1 MPAHGASPPQVGY
14 PAAVPAS
21 APPAAY
27 GAPPPIA
34 PPPNVARGA
43 TQGVVIGEVICPSC
57 RLPTMTT
64 PGVASVC
71 FSCGQ
76 PLGAPVASDA
86 PKGYALTGALPSA
99 LAPPVDPYGASS
111 ARLVGAAGDFPVTVA
126 EAAVGRD
133 PAKCRVVL
141 TEPRVSGV
149 HAHVRL
155 LDGAVQVR
163 DGGSNNGTYVDG
175 ARIPAEVWVSV
186 RVGAELRFG
195 PVTFTVMR

>member
-1 MPAHGASPPQVGY
+1 
-14 PAAVPAS
+14 
-21 APPAAY
+21 
-27 GAPPPIA
+27 
-34 PPPNVARGA
+34 
-43 TQGVVIGEVICPSC
+43 
-57 RLPTMTT
+57 MTT

-76 PLGAPVASDA
+76 PLGAPAAASEA

-99 LAPPVDPYGASS
+99 IAPPVDPYGASS
-111 ARLVGAAGDFPVTVA
+111 ARLVGPAGDFPLTVA

-133 PAKCRVVL
+133 PARCRVVL

-155 LDGAVQVR
+155 LEGSVQVR

-186 RVGAELRFG
+186 RVGAEVRFG

>member
-1 MPAHGASPPQVGY
+1 MAYG
-14 PAAVPAS
+14 S
-21 APPAAY
+21 APPPAV
-27 GAPPPIA
+27 GPAPV
-34 PPPNVARGA
+34 VAKGA
-43 TQGVVIGEVICPSC
+43 TQGEVIGEVICPSC
-57 RLPTMTT
+57 HLPTMTS

-76 PLGAPVASDA
+76 PLGGPAGPEALS
-86 PKGYALTGALPSA
+86 KGYGLTGALPSA
-99 LAPPVDPYGASS
+99 VAPPMNPYASAQAS
-111 ARLVGAAGDFPVTVA
+111 LRIVGPTGEFPLTTT

-133 PAKCRVVL
+133 PAQCRVLL

-155 LDGAVQVR
+155 CEGAAQVR

-175 ARIPAEVWVSV
+175 ARLPAEVWVSV

>member
-1 MPAHGASPPQVGY
+1 MPGSG
-14 PAAVPAS
+14 
-21 APPAAY
+21 PPAAY
-27 GAPPPIA
+27 GAPPPA
-34 PPPNVARGA
+34 TPPPATPPPPALAPARGA

-57 RLPTMTT
+57 RLPTMTS

-76 PLGAPVASDA
+76 PLGAPVAASDA
-86 PKGYALTGALPSA
+86 PKAYALTGALPSA
-99 LAPPVDPYGASS
+99 LAPPIDPYGASGV
-111 ARLVGAAGDFPVTVA
+111 RLVGAAGDFPLTVA

-195 PVTFTVMR
+195 PVSFTVTR

>member
-1 MPAHGASPPQVGY
+1 M
-14 PAAVPAS
+14 
-21 APPAAY
+21 
-27 GAPPPIA
+27 
-34 PPPNVARGA
+34 RRA
-43 TQGVVIGEVICPSC
+43 TEGLVIGEVICPSC

-76 PLGAPVASDA
+76 PLGAPVAA
-86 PKGYALTGALPSA
+86 AAVPKSYALTGALPSA
-99 LAPPVDPYGASS
+99 LAPPVDPYGDAGRLAS
-111 ARLVGAAGDFPVTVA
+111 ARLVGPAGDFPLTVA

-133 PAKCRVVL
+133 PARCRLLL

-175 ARIPAEVWVSV
+175 ARIAPEVWVSV
-186 RVGAELRFG
+186 RVGAEVRFG
-195 PVTFTVMR
+195 PVSFTVTR